1 MVRHLWATFL
11 ALISL
16 SSSGWLSPEVCH
28 PRAGCGSP
36 LPIPLNWHRFCHPAP
51 RNASRFSA
59 VRSVRGVH
67 PSPSPSCRGPQPA
80 SGLLLAIPLALAV
93 PLVALARRLL
103 SPPYT
108 EAAWCVCVC
117 LCGCVSVRVY
127 VRTRVYKEFE
137 HLPLAEILSGFGDAL
152 IPTLVRVPS
161 PILIQ
166 TGKKMG
172 IGVQNVWSL

>member
-1 MVRHLWATFL
+1 MQAVAPHCRFPSTGIAFATPPQETPAVL
-11 ALISL
+11 AL
-16 SSSGWLSPEVCH
+16 
-28 PRAGCGSP
+28 
-36 LPIPLNWHRFCHPAP
+36 F
-51 RNASRFSA
+51 A
-59 VRSVRGVH
+59 VFAVLT

-103 SPPYT
+103 SLPYP